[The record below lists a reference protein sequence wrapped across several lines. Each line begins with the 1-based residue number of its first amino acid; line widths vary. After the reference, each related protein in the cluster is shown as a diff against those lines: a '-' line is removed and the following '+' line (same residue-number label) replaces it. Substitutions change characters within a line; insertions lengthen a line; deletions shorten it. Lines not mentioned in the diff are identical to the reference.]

1 MGNETVSFQESLFVG
16 ITYFLFATALLLIYI
31 VYNLVL
37 LRDNEF
43 RKLQA
48 FRLMIFLG
56 LLDCTQLLA
65 HISSGILTIHKDINH
80 NYPYLS
86 QVLGAVINSGWVGL
100 FPLTFIIA
108 INRFL
113 TFRKII
119 DAEGRIPWLMKIAV
133 ALSFLYCFGFCICLL
148 TFANVMYYPESFSWS
163 YGSNKASVVMSGI
176 EYIVSVIC
184 IGLTFLVYILIA
196 VSIYRMTRGVVSVKR
211 REIVLVVHAALLFFT
226 LTTLITCWHYY
237 SIFLPESVWTYF
249 SINIYWMLYCGLN
262 PILHM
267 AFSKCA
273 NAHFLVTFHWIYGC
287 PAKR

>member
-86 QVLGAVINSGWVGL
+86 QPYDVKSPARVSWNSY
-100 FPLTFIIA
+100 
-108 INRFL
+108 RY
-113 TFRKII
+113 
-119 DAEGRIPWLMKIAV
+119 EWLWAPMPS
-133 ALSFLYCFGFCICLL
+133 ALSEEDLG
-148 TFANVMYYPESFSWS
+148 FSWS

>member
-1 MGNETVSFQESLFVG
+1 MNQSTMSSSYSQDFPKSSANVYFEVAHPFRIASIHSPNPPYDVKSPARVSW
-16 ITYFLFATALLLIYI
+16 
-31 VYNLVL
+31 
-37 LRDNEF
+37 
-43 RKLQA
+43 
-48 FRLMIFLG
+48 
-56 LLDCTQLLA
+56 
-65 HISSGILTIHKDINH
+65 
-80 NYPYLS
+80 
-86 QVLGAVINSGWVGL
+86 NSY
-100 FPLTFIIA
+100 
-108 INRFL
+108 RY
-113 TFRKII
+113 
-119 DAEGRIPWLMKIAV
+119 EWLWAPMPS
-133 ALSFLYCFGFCICLL
+133 ALSEEDLG
-148 TFANVMYYPESFSWS
+148 FSWS

-273 NAHFLVTFHWIYGC
+273 NAHFLVTFHWMYG
-287 PAKR
+287 PAER